1 MKQKII
7 FALLFFGV
15 ITTYG
20 QIPIPIDSIY
30 NVIKLNN
37 VHSKNADWLN
47 IDKGFAKKLE
57 TAKNDMDSI
66 KSFVYVFEQLNDYH
80 SAVIYKGNYI
90 TNYPT
95 FDDSTLKYLSP
106 LVTLS
111 NQQIGKFTAEILSD
125 KYLYLQVPGIEAMGE
140 NVSVFAQMLSDTL
153 SKYLNKK
160 TKGLVLDLRLNGGG
174 QFSSMV
180 SGLAPLLGNKYI
192 GGGVNS
198 DSIQTMTFTLKNGN
212 IHMNNYQMTT
222 IKHKLNLNLEGL
234 PVAIIIGPATRSSGS
249 ILGISFKGRPKTIFI
264 GENTASGYTTSN
276 NYFPLGDNLF
286 LNISTTNSIDRN
298 NKVYKDVVE
307 PDIIIK
313 GDDNFNSIKDDNKV
327 KVALQWLK
335 NNSR

>member
-7 FALLFFGV
+7 FAILFFGV
-15 ITTYG
+15 IATYG
-20 QIPIPIDSIY
+20 QIPISIDSIY
-30 NVIKLNN
+30 NVIKQTN
-37 VHSKNADWLN
+37 VHSKNADWLS

-80 SAVIYKGNYI
+80 SAIIFKGTYI

-95 FDDSTLKYLSP
+95 FNDSTLKYLSP
-106 LVTLS
+106 LVNLS
-111 NQQIGKFTAEILSD
+111 NQQTGKFNAEALDD
-125 KYLYLQVPGIEAMGE
+125 KYLYIQVPGVQAMGD
-140 NVSVFAQMLSDTL
+140 NVSLFAQMLSDTL
-153 SKYLNKK
+153 SKYVTKK
-160 TKGLVLDLRLNGGG
+160 TSGIVLDLRLNGGG

-180 SGLAPLLGNKYI
+180 AGLAPLLGDKYI

-198 DSIQTMTFTLKNGN
+198 DSIQTMIFKLQNGN
-212 IHMNNYQMTT
+212 IFLNDYQATS
-222 IKHKLNLNLEGL
+222 IKHSINRNLEQL
-234 PVAIIIGPATRSSGS
+234 PIAIIIGPATKSSGS
-249 ILGISFKGRPKTIFI
+249 ILAISFKGRPKTIFI

-298 NKVYKDVVE
+298 NKIYKDVVE

-327 KVALQWLK
+327 KGALQWLR